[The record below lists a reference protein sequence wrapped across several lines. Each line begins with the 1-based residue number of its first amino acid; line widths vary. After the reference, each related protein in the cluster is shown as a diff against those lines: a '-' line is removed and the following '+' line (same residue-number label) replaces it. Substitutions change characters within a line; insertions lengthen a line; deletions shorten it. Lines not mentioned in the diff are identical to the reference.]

1 MTDDELSAIVRLL
14 GRDPTY
20 LELAMYSVMWSEHC
34 SYKSSRKYLGRFPTE
49 APWVLVGPGEGAGVI
64 DVGEGLAVAL
74 RIESHNHP
82 SAVEPHQGAAT
93 GVGGIIRD
101 IFSMGARPIALM
113 DPLRF
118 GPLDVARNRYLVE
131 GVVAGISSYGNS
143 VGVPTVGGEI
153 VFDHCYSA
161 NPLVNV
167 FCLGVLPK
175 ERLVLAR
182 AEGEG
187 NLAVLLGAST
197 GRDGIGGA
205 SILASAGFDESAADK
220 RPSVQVGDPFEE
232 KKLIEAC
239 LALLDSG
246 LAVGVQDLGAGGISC
261 AASETAAKGGMGM
274 DVDIARV
281 PRREPGMDPMEV
293 MISESQERMLAIV
306 TPDNLDEV
314 LALCRR
320 WEIRA
325 SVIGQVTTT
334 GRFRVYDGSGR
345 GGTPLD
351 PPGFDGGSGELL
363 ADVPAESLGDG
374 PVYDR
379 PVARPAN
386 QDALISADPRPTLE
400 ERFPASTDLGPE
412 LLGMLSLPNIGDS
425 SWVWRQYDHQLFL
438 NTVHG
443 PGSDA
448 AVLRLRGTQK
458 ALALTTDG
466 KARFCLLDPRT
477 GGALAVLEAVR
488 NVACT
493 GARHLA
499 LVNCLNFGNPEH
511 PEVMWQFAEVVDG
524 MSEACRALEL
534 PVIGGNVSFYN
545 ESDGADIH
553 PTPVVGVVGLID
565 RLDDRPPPPALA
577 PGRRIV
583 VFGDTAAEL
592 GGSEWAAGRHGLL
605 GGMPPAADLAAG
617 SRLCALVAA
626 LVAERALAG
635 VHDCSDGGL
644 AVALVE
650 MAIAGG
656 CGFDVAPEGSLGGL
670 VPAAACFSE
679 SANRVVVAVDEVRLE
694 EILVRAAAAGVPA
707 ASIGVSGGD
716 RVRWA
721 GAFDVALAEAER
733 AWRDA
738 LPSALAGGVTPVA

>member
-1 MTDDELSAIVRLL
+1 MTDDELSAIVALL
-14 GRDPTY
+14 GRDPTDV
-20 LELAMYSVMWSEHC
+20 ELAMYSVMWSEHC

-64 DVGEGLAVAL
+64 DVGEDLAVAL

-143 VGVPTVGGEI
+143 VGVPTVGGEV
-153 VFDHCYSA
+153 VFDPCYSA

-205 SILASAGFDESAADK
+205 SILASAGFDESASDK

-261 AASETAAKGGMGM
+261 AASETAAKAGMGM
-274 DVDIARV
+274 DVDIARI
-281 PRREPGMDPMEV
+281 PRREPGMEPMEV

-314 LALCRR
+314 LALCQK

-325 SVIGQVTTT
+325 SVIGQVTGT
-334 GRFRVYDGSGR
+334 GRFRVYDG
-345 GGTPLD
+345 L
-351 PPGFDGGSGELL
+351 FDGGSGELL
-363 ADVPAESLGDG
+363 CDVPAESLGDG

-386 QDALISADPRPTLE
+386 QDALVAADPLPALV
-400 ERFPASTDLGPE
+400 ERFPAGTDLAAE
-412 LLGMLSLPNIGDS
+412 LLGLLSLPNICDS

-438 NTVHG
+438 NSVHG
-443 PGSDA
+443 PGGDA
-448 AVLRLRGTQK
+448 AVLRLRETGK

-477 GGALAVLEAVR
+477 GAALAVLEAAR

-493 GARHLA
+493 GARPMA

-524 MSEACRALEL
+524 MAEACRALDL

-553 PTPVVGVVGLID
+553 PTPVVGVVGLIE
-565 RLDDRPPPPALA
+565 RLDDRPPAATLA
-577 PGRRIV
+577 PGQRIV
-583 VFGDTAAEL
+583 VLGDTAAEV

-617 SRLCALVAA
+617 ARLCGLVAA
-626 LVAERALAG
+626 LVGERAVGG

-644 AVALVE
+644 AVALAE

-656 CGFDVAPEGSLGGL
+656 CGFDVNPDGSLSGL
-670 VPAAACFSE
+670 LPAVACFAE
-679 SANRVVVAVDEVRLE
+679 SANRVVLSLDEERVDDVLG
-694 EILVRAAAAGVPA
+694 RAAAAGVPA
-707 ASIGVSGGD
+707 AKIGVAGGD
-716 RVRWA
+716 RLRWA
-721 GAFDVALAEAER
+721 GAFDVDLPDAEH

-738 LPSALAGGVTPVA
+738 LPAALAGGVTPAA